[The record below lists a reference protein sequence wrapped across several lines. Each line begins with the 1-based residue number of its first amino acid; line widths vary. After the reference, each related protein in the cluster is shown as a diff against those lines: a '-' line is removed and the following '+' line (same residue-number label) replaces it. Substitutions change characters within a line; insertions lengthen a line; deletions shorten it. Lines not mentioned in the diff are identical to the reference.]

1 MEKTEQTLWAVYTN
15 DDLTEG
21 RGRQY
26 VKHFCKLQATAIR
39 LAKRGYVQGS
49 DCPVSEV
56 KALVLD
62 GQHVLPTSLI
72 KVEQPTHED
81 EVLEARLVARSEAIQ
96 RAKDAGL
103 SDADIKLLAHS
114 T

>member
-1 MEKTEQTLWAVYTN
+1 MTEQTLWAVYTN
-15 DDLTEG
+15 TDLTEG

-26 VKHFCKLQATAIR
+26 VKHFCAMQATARR
-39 LAKRGYVQGS
+39 LAKHGYVQGG

-56 KALVLD
+56 KVLILN

-72 KVEQPTHED
+72 KVEQPTRED
-81 EVLEARLVARSEAIQ
+81 EAVEARLVARAEAVQ

-103 SDADIKLLAHS
+103 SADDIKLIGS
-114 T
+114 QP